1 MLFSPDVRRTDAGE
15 QHKRQRKAV
24 KPVFSVI
31 QLKKLTP
38 LFYELAEKVCMDLY
52 AAVRTTYQGDETEL
66 IFHLAV

>member
-1 MLFSPDVRRTDAGE
+1 MLFSPDVRWTDAGE

-38 LFYELAEKVCMDLY
+38 LFYELAEKVRMHTI
-52 AAVRTTYQGDETEL
+52 RTTYQGDETEL